1 MRRHKRA
8 CAAAAMLM
16 FISSVL
22 GPGTYVNAAKVK
34 TEIESQ
40 TEAETETETETQSEA
55 DYFQQLQE
63 AGFPASY
70 ISELVQLHEKYPL
83 WRFEPVHTGL
93 EWSTVIEKES
103 RNGWNLVPKSGDDAR
118 KSTAEGAYD
127 WYNNTWTIYD
137 GSAWVGAH
145 TDYIAYCMDPR
156 NFLNEKDI
164 FQFERLSYSDTQTKE
179 GLDSILRG
187 TFMEE
192 TLIEAEVEVPA
203 VTNPGEEG
211 DTEEGTEGKTE
222 EGTQSGGQ
230 KATEMISYAEA
241 FMRIGQK
248 TGVSPYHLASRV
260 RQEQGTRG
268 TSSLISGTYK
278 GYEGYYNYFNFG
290 AAGVTNTLVIQ
301 NGLAYAKKAGWD
313 TRYKSLL
320 GGSQLI
326 AKNYIAR
333 GQDTLYF
340 QKFNVVYTQAL
351 FSHQYM
357 GNVTAA
363 ITEGR
368 KLGEGYEDKQQV
380 FVFRIPVYNNMPES
394 AVAFLATG
402 NPNNYLKSLEVAGY
416 PLTPNFDGATD
427 KYSVFVE
434 SEVESI
440 SVSASPVA
448 STSVVTGVGEIP
460 LEVGTNTVVILCI
473 SGSGQPRAY
482 TLTVVRQGV
491 PKPPE
496 PPEPPEPKLPELT
509 SDQYHIGSEYI
520 TGLSPGV
527 NAEEFLKNL
536 KVENATL
543 KIVGADDA
551 EVTGRLATGNRIELY
566 DTSGAL
572 YITYKIVIYGD
583 TNGDGLINVLD
594 MIKVNRHILELSKLE
609 GCYLDAA
616 DANRRGDGVNVLDM
630 IHINRHA
637 LGLAEIAQG
646 VIENEQE

>member
-1 MRRHKRA
+1 MKRYKRA
-8 CAAAAMLM
+8 CAAAAVLM

-22 GPGTYVNAAKVK
+22 GPGAYVKA
-34 TEIESQ
+34 TEVG
-40 TEAETETETETQSEA
+40 TELEHPAETETGAETETETETQTEA
-55 DYFQQLQE
+55 DFVQQLQE

-70 ISELVQLHEKYPL
+70 ISELVKLHEKYPR

-137 GSAWVGAH
+137 GSTWVGAH

-156 NFLNEKDI
+156 NFLNETDI
-164 FQFERLSYSDTQTKE
+164 FQFERLSYSDTQTKD
-179 GLDSILRG
+179 GLDSILKG
-187 TFMEE
+187 TFMEK
-192 TLIEAEVEVPA
+192 TLIEAEVEIPA
-203 VTNPGEEG
+203 DTDPDEE
-211 DTEEGTEGKTE
+211 EEAK
-222 EGTQSGGQ
+222 SDGQ
-230 KATEMISYAEA
+230 KATEKISYAEA

-260 RQEQGTRG
+260 RQEQGMAG
-268 TSSLISGTYK
+268 TSPLISGTYK

-290 AAGVTNTLVIQ
+290 ASGVTNTLVIQ
-301 NGLAYAKKAGWD
+301 NGLAYAKNAGWD

-320 GGSQLI
+320 GGAQLI

-340 QKFNVVYTQAL
+340 QKFNVVYMDAL
-351 FSHQYM
+351 YSHQYM

-368 KLGEGYEDKQQV
+368 KLGEGYEDKRQV
-380 FVFRIPVYNNMPES
+380 FVFRIPVYDNMPEA

-402 NPNNYLKSLEVAGY
+402 NPNNYLKKLEVEGY
-416 PLTPNFDGATD
+416 PLTPSFDGATD
-427 KYSVFVE
+427 KYSVFVDAGAKT
-434 SEVESI
+434 I
-440 SVSASPVA
+440 NVSASPVA

-460 LEVGTNTVVILCI
+460 LEAETNTVVILCI
-473 SGSGQPRAY
+473 SGSGQPKAY
-482 TLTVVRQGV
+482 TLTVVRSGEST
-491 PKPPE
+491 PPE
-496 PPEPPEPKLPELT
+496 QTDPPEPKLPVLA
-509 SDQYHIGSEYI
+509 SDKYHIGSEYI
-520 TGLSPGV
+520 TGLDPDV
-527 NAEEFLKNL
+527 KAEEFLSNL
-536 KVENATL
+536 QVENATL
-543 KIVGADDA
+543 KLVGEDDA

-566 DTSGAL
+566 DADGAL

-594 MIKVNRHILELSKLE
+594 MIKVNRHILELSALE
-609 GCYLDAA
+609 GCYLEAA
-616 DANRRGDGVNVLDM
+616 DANRLGDGVNVLDM

-637 LGLAEIAQG
+637 LGLANIAQG
-646 VIENEQE
+646 PAENAQE